1 MPLLCA
7 YRDILGKPG
16 QGFHRARLFGLAR
29 NDLLGTLAIAVAVA
43 LLLAY
48 SRSYDWQTTVKAG
61 CVLFFALALLGFV
74 LHLLF
79 CVKTPLT
86 RPFLIELGV

>member
-1 MPLLCA
+1 MPILCA
-7 YRDILGKPG
+7 YKDILGKPG

-29 NDLLGTLAIAVAVA
+29 NDLLGTLAIAAAVA
-43 LLLAY
+43 LFLAY
-48 SRSYDWQTTVKAG
+48 SRSYDWLTTVKAVA
-61 CVLFFALALLGFV
+61 VLFFALVLLGFV

-86 RPFLIELGV
+86 KPFLIDLGV

>member
-1 MPLLCA
+1 MTLFCA
-7 YRDILGKPG
+7 YKDILGKPG

-29 NDLLGTLAIAVAVA
+29 NDILGTLAIAVLVS
-43 LLLAY
+43 LGLAY
-48 SRSYDWQTTVKAG
+48 TRNYDWRATLKATG
-61 CVLFFALALLGFV
+61 VIFLGLAVLGFV

-86 RPFLIELGV
+86 RPFLIDL

>member
-1 MPLLCA
+1 MTLLCE
-7 YRDILGKPG
+7 YKDILGKPG

-29 NDLLGTLAIAVAVA
+29 NDLLGTLAIAVLVA
-43 LLLAY
+43 LFLAY
-48 SRSYDWQTTVKAG
+48 YHSYDWTTTLQASA
-61 CVLFFALALLGFV
+61 VLFIGLAFLGFV

-86 RPFLIELGV
+86 RPFLID

>member
-1 MPLLCA
+1 MTLLCA
-7 YRDILGKPG
+7 YKDILGKPG

-29 NDLLGTLAIAVAVA
+29 NDILGTLAIAVLVS
-43 LLLAY
+43 LVLAY
-48 SRSYDWQTTVKAG
+48 TRDYDWRATLKSTAV
-61 CVLFFALALLGFV
+61 FFFGLALLGFV

-86 RPFLIELGV
+86 RPFLIDL